1 MLCQSLLPVISRDSS
16 CFEQICLILRRFVFF
31 SDWDGTNFYEQQ
43 RATKVAEDLGY
54 IGFAAD
60 IYGPDFH
67 TVDGDQRSALAGQYL
82 GNTTLFTGR
91 IQAAIDH
98 VKTMPEVD
106 SENVAIVG
114 YCFGGTGVL
123 MYALMGMSD
132 VKGELLD

>member
-1 MLCQSLLPVISRDSS
+1 MFV
-16 CFEQICLILRRFVFF
+16 LILLLF

-67 TVDGDQRSALAGQYL
+67 DVQENDQRIALATQYR
-82 GNTTLFTGR
+82 GNITLFTGR
-91 IQAAIDH
+91 IQSAIDY

-106 SENVAIVG
+106 AENVAIVG

-123 MYALMGMSD
+123 MYALMGMDD
-132 VKGELLD
+132 VQGELL